1 MKNLRVVFIT
11 GLSGSGKSNAIKC
24 FEDLGFFCVDNLPTA
39 LLPKFTELCTQSGNE
54 INRVA
59 IGIDVRERGFFKNF
73 LEVLDELKKENY
85 NIEILFLE
93 ASDEALVR
101 RFSETRRPH
110 PLAKNGSVVDGIRL
124 ERETLSELRK
134 RADEIIDTT
143 NYNVHQLKEVLNKH
157 YLESEGRRLT
167 ISFVSFGYKYGIP
180 YDVDLMLDV
189 RFIQNPNFV
198 KGLKPLKGSD
208 KRVIDYVLKFHETK
222 AFLEKLHE
230 FLKFLIPMYEKE
242 GKSYL
247 TIGIGCTGGR
257 HRSVA
262 VSEILK
268 GYLEKEGYS
277 INIKHRDINF

>member
-54 INRVA
+54 ISRVA

-110 PLAKNGSVVDGIRL
+110 PLAKSGSVIDGIRL
-124 ERETLSELRK
+124 EREMLSELRK
-134 RADEIIDTT
+134 RADKIIDTT

-167 ISFVSFGYKYGIP
+167 ISFISFGYKYGIP
-180 YDVDLMLDV
+180 YDADLMLDV

-198 KGLKPLKGSD
+198 KGLKLLKGSD

-222 AFLEKLHE
+222 AFLEKLYE
-230 FLKFLIPMYEKE
+230 FLRFLIPMYEKE

-268 GYLEKEGYS
+268 GYLEKEGYN
-277 INIKHRDINF
+277 INIRHRDIDL

>member
-54 INRVA
+54 INKVA

-134 RADEIIDTT
+134 RADKIIDTT

-157 YLESEGRRLT
+157 YFESEGRSLT

>member
-24 FEDLGFFCVDNLPTA
+24 FEDIGFFCVDNLPTA

-54 INRVA
+54 INKVA

-110 PLAKNGSVVDGIRL
+110 PLAKSGSVVDGIRL

-134 RADEIIDTT
+134 RADKIIDTT

-157 YLESEGRRLT
+157 YLESEGRKLT

-222 AFLEKLHE
+222 AFLEKLYE

>member
-1 MKNLRVVFIT
+1 MKNLSVVFIT

-73 LEVLDELKKENY
+73 LEILDELKKENY
-85 NIEILFLE
+85 AIEILFLE

-110 PLAKNGSVVDGIRL
+110 PLAKNGSVIDGIRL
-124 ERETLSELRK
+124 EREMLSELRK
-134 RADEIIDTT
+134 RADKIIDTT
-143 NYNVHQLKEVLNKH
+143 NYSVHQLKEILNKY
-157 YLESEGRRLT
+157 YLESEGRKLT
-167 ISFVSFGYKYGIP
+167 ISFISFGYKFGIP
-180 YDVDLMLDV
+180 YDADLIFDV
-189 RFIQNPNFV
+189 RFMQNPNFV
-198 KGLKPLKGSD
+198 KELKLLKGSD
-208 KRVIDYVLKFHETK
+208 KRVIDYILKFQEAK
-222 AFLEKLHE
+222 AFLEKLYE
-230 FLKFLIPMYEKE
+230 FLRFLIPMYEKE

-277 INIKHRDINF
+277 LNIKHRDIEF

>member
-1 MKNLRVVFIT
+1 MKNLSVVFIT

-39 LLPKFTELCTQSGNE
+39 LLPKFTELCAQSGNE

-73 LEVLDELKKENY
+73 LEILDELKKENY
-85 NIEILFLE
+85 AIEILFLE

-110 PLAKNGSVVDGIRL
+110 PLAKNGSVIDGIRL
-124 ERETLSELRK
+124 EREMLSELRK
-134 RADEIIDTT
+134 RADKIIDTT
-143 NYNVHQLKEVLNKH
+143 NYSVHQLKEILNKY
-157 YLESEGRRLT
+157 YLESEGRKLT
-167 ISFVSFGYKYGIP
+167 ISFISFGYKFGIP
-180 YDVDLMLDV
+180 YDVDLIFDV
-189 RFIQNPNFV
+189 RFMQNPNFV
-198 KGLKPLKGSD
+198 KELKLLKGSD
-208 KRVIDYVLKFHETK
+208 KRVIDYILKFQEAK
-222 AFLEKLHE
+222 AFLEKLYE

-277 INIKHRDINF
+277 LNIKHRDNEF

>member
-93 ASDEALVR
+93 ASDETLVR

-110 PLAKNGSVVDGIRL
+110 PLAKNGSVIDGIRL
-124 ERETLSELRK
+124 EREMLSELRK
-134 RADEIIDTT
+134 RADKIIDTT

-157 YLESEGRRLT
+157 YLESEGRKLT

-198 KGLKPLKGSD
+198 KGLKRLKGSD
-208 KRVIDYVLKFHETK
+208 KRVIDYILKFQETK
-222 AFLEKLHE
+222 AFLEKLNE
-230 FLKFLIPMYEKE
+230 FLRFLIPMYEKE

-268 GYLEKEGYS
+268 GYLQKEGYS
-277 INIKHRDINF
+277 INIKHRDIDF

>member
-222 AFLEKLHE
+222 AFLEKLYE

>member
-110 PLAKNGSVVDGIRL
+110 PLAKSGSVVDGIRL
-124 ERETLSELRK
+124 EREMLSELRK
-134 RADEIIDTT
+134 RADKIIDTT

-157 YLESEGRRLT
+157 YLESEGKRLT

-222 AFLEKLHE
+222 AFLEKLYE

>member
-24 FEDLGFFCVDNLPTA
+24 FEDIGFFCVDNLPTA

-54 INRVA
+54 INKVA

-110 PLAKNGSVVDGIRL
+110 PLAKSGSVVDGIRL

-157 YLESEGRRLT
+157 YLESEGRKLT

-222 AFLEKLHE
+222 AFLEKLYE

>member
-1 MKNLRVVFIT
+1 MRVVFIT

-54 INRVA
+54 ISRVA
-59 IGIDVRERGFFKNF
+59 IGIDIRERGFFKNF

-110 PLAKNGSVVDGIRL
+110 PLAKSGSVVDGIRL

-134 RADEIIDTT
+134 RADKIIDTT

-157 YLESEGRRLT
+157 YLESEGKRLT

-222 AFLEKLHE
+222 AFLEKLYE

-277 INIKHRDINF
+277 INIKHRDIDF

>member
-110 PLAKNGSVVDGIRL
+110 PLAKSGSVVDGIRL

-134 RADEIIDTT
+134 RADKIIDTT

>member
-39 LLPKFTELCTQSGNE
+39 LLPKFTELCAQSGSE
-54 INRVA
+54 ISRVA
-59 IGIDVRERGFFKNF
+59 IGIDVRERGFFKSF
-73 LEVLDELKKENY
+73 LDVLDEIKKENY

-93 ASDEALVR
+93 ASDEALIR

-110 PLAKNGSVVDGIRL
+110 PIIKDGSVIDGIRL
-124 ERETLSELRK
+124 EREMLSELRK
-134 RADEIIDTT
+134 RADKIIDTT
-143 NYNVHQLKEVLNKH
+143 NYNVHQLKEVLNKY
-157 YLESEGRRLT
+157 YLESENKKLT
-167 ISFVSFGYKYGIP
+167 ISFISFGYKYGIP
-180 YDVDLMLDV
+180 YDVDLIFDV
-189 RFIQNPNFV
+189 RFMQNPNFV
-198 KGLKPLKGSD
+198 KELKLLKGSD
-208 KRVIDYVLKFHETK
+208 KKIIEYILKFKETK
-222 AFLEKLHE
+222 AFLEKLSD

-262 VSEILK
+262 ISEILK
-268 GYLEKEGYS
+268 GYLKNEGYS
-277 INIKHRDINF
+277 INIRHRDIDL

>member
-1 MKNLRVVFIT
+1 MKNLSVVFIT

-39 LLPKFTELCTQSGNE
+39 LLPKFTELCAQSGNE

-73 LEVLDELKKENY
+73 LEILDELKKENY
-85 NIEILFLE
+85 AIEILFLE

-110 PLAKNGSVVDGIRL
+110 PLAKNGSVIDGIRL
-124 ERETLSELRK
+124 EREMLSELRK
-134 RADEIIDTT
+134 RADKIIDTT
-143 NYNVHQLKEVLNKH
+143 NYSVHQLKEILNKY
-157 YLESEGRRLT
+157 YLESEGSKLT
-167 ISFVSFGYKYGIP
+167 ISFISFGYKFGIP
-180 YDVDLMLDV
+180 YDVDLIFDV
-189 RFIQNPNFV
+189 RFMQNPNFV
-198 KGLKPLKGSD
+198 KELKLLKGSD
-208 KRVIDYVLKFHETK
+208 KRVIDYILKFQEAK
-222 AFLEKLHE
+222 AFLEKLYE

-277 INIKHRDINF
+277 LNIKHRDIDF

>member
-1 MKNLRVVFIT
+1 MKNLSVVFIT

-39 LLPKFTELCTQSGNE
+39 LLPKFTELCAQSGNE

-73 LEVLDELKKENY
+73 LEILDELKKENY
-85 NIEILFLE
+85 AIEILFLE

-110 PLAKNGSVVDGIRL
+110 PLAKNGSVIDGIRL
-124 ERETLSELRK
+124 EREMLSELRK
-134 RADEIIDTT
+134 RADKIIDTT
-143 NYNVHQLKEVLNKH
+143 NYSVHQLKEILNKY
-157 YLESEGRRLT
+157 YLESEGRKLT
-167 ISFVSFGYKYGIP
+167 ISFISFGYKFGIP
-180 YDVDLMLDV
+180 YDADLIFDV
-189 RFIQNPNFV
+189 RFMQNPNFV
-198 KGLKPLKGSD
+198 KELKLLKGSD
-208 KRVIDYVLKFHETK
+208 KRVIDYILKFQEAK
-222 AFLEKLHE
+222 AFLEKLYE
-230 FLKFLIPMYEKE
+230 FLRFLIPMYEKE

-277 INIKHRDINF
+277 LNIKHRDIEF

>member
-1 MKNLRVVFIT
+1 MKNLSVVFIT

-39 LLPKFTELCTQSGNE
+39 LLPKFTELCAQSGNE

-73 LEVLDELKKENY
+73 LEILDELKKENY
-85 NIEILFLE
+85 AIEILFLE

-110 PLAKNGSVVDGIRL
+110 PLAKNGSVIDGIRL
-124 ERETLSELRK
+124 EREMLSELRK
-134 RADEIIDTT
+134 RADKIIDTT
-143 NYNVHQLKEVLNKH
+143 NYSVHQLKEILNKY
-157 YLESEGRRLT
+157 YLESEGRKLT
-167 ISFVSFGYKYGIP
+167 ISFISFGYKFGIP
-180 YDVDLMLDV
+180 YDVDLIFDV
-189 RFIQNPNFV
+189 RFMQNPNFV
-198 KGLKPLKGSD
+198 KELKLLKGSD
-208 KRVIDYVLKFHETK
+208 KRVIDYILKFQEAK
-222 AFLEKLHE
+222 AFLEKLYE
-230 FLKFLIPMYEKE
+230 FLRFLIPMYEKE

-277 INIKHRDINF
+277 LNIKHRDIEF

>member
-1 MKNLRVVFIT
+1 MKNLRIVFIT

-39 LLPKFTELCTQSGNE
+39 LLPKFTELCTQSGSE
-54 INRVA
+54 ISKVA

-73 LEVLDELKKENY
+73 LEVLDEIKKENY

-93 ASDEALVR
+93 ASDEALIR

-110 PLAKNGSVVDGIRL
+110 PIAKDGSVIDGIRL
-124 ERETLSELRK
+124 EREMLSELRK
-134 RADEIIDTT
+134 RADKIIDTT
-143 NYNVHQLKEVLNKH
+143 NYNVHQLKEVLNKY
-157 YLESEGRRLT
+157 YLESESKKLT
-167 ISFVSFGYKYGIP
+167 ISFTSFGYKYGIP
-180 YDVDLMLDV
+180 YDVDLIFDV

-198 KGLKPLKGSD
+198 KELKPLKGSD
-208 KRVIDYVLKFHETK
+208 KAVIDYILKFKETK
-222 AFLEKLHE
+222 AFLEKLRD
-230 FLKFLIPMYEKE
+230 FLRFLIPMYEKE

-277 INIKHRDINF
+277 INIKHRDIEF

>member
-73 LEVLDELKKENY
+73 LEMLDELKKENY

-110 PLAKNGSVVDGIRL
+110 PLAKSGSVVDGIRL
-124 ERETLSELRK
+124 EREMLSELRK
-134 RADEIIDTT
+134 RADKIIDTT

-157 YLESEGRRLT
+157 YLESEGKRLT

-222 AFLEKLHE
+222 AFLEKLYE

>member
-54 INRVA
+54 INKVA

-134 RADEIIDTT
+134 RADKIIDTT
-143 NYNVHQLKEVLNKH
+143 NYNVHQLKDVLNKH
-157 YLESEGRRLT
+157 YFESEGRRLT

>member
-54 INRVA
+54 INKVA

-110 PLAKNGSVVDGIRL
+110 PLAKSGSVVDGIRL

-157 YLESEGRRLT
+157 YLESEGRKLT

>member
-110 PLAKNGSVVDGIRL
+110 PLAKSGSVVDGIRL

-134 RADEIIDTT
+134 RADKIIDTT

-157 YLESEGRRLT
+157 YLESEGKRLT

-222 AFLEKLHE
+222 AFLEKLYE

>member
-54 INRVA
+54 INKVA

-222 AFLEKLHE
+222 AFLEKLYE

>member
-39 LLPKFTELCTQSGNE
+39 LLPKFTELCTQSGSE
-54 INRVA
+54 ISKVA

-73 LEVLDELKKENY
+73 LEVLDEIKKENY

-93 ASDEALVR
+93 ASDEALIR

-110 PLAKNGSVVDGIRL
+110 PIAKGGSIIDGIRL

-134 RADEIIDTT
+134 RADKIIDTT
-143 NYNVHQLKEVLNKH
+143 NYNVHQLKEVLTKY
-157 YLESEGRRLT
+157 YLELEGKRLT
-167 ISFVSFGYKYGIP
+167 ISFISFGYKYGIP
-180 YDVDLMLDV
+180 YDVDLIFDV

-198 KGLKPLKGSD
+198 KELKPLKGND
-208 KRVIDYVLKFHETK
+208 KMVMDYILKFMETK
-222 AFLEKLHE
+222 AFLEKLRD

-268 GYLEKEGYS
+268 DYLKMNGYS
-277 INIKHRDINF
+277 INIRHRDIDL

>member
-1 MKNLRVVFIT
+1 MKNLSVVFIT

-39 LLPKFTELCTQSGNE
+39 LLPKFTELCAQSGNE

-73 LEVLDELKKENY
+73 LEILDELKKENY
-85 NIEILFLE
+85 AIEILFLE

-110 PLAKNGSVVDGIRL
+110 PLAKNGSVIDGIRL
-124 ERETLSELRK
+124 EREMLSELRK
-134 RADEIIDTT
+134 RADKIIDTT
-143 NYNVHQLKEVLNKH
+143 NYSVHQLKEILNKY
-157 YLESEGRRLT
+157 YLESEGRKLT
-167 ISFVSFGYKYGIP
+167 ISFISFGYKFGIP
-180 YDVDLMLDV
+180 YDVDLIFDV
-189 RFIQNPNFV
+189 RFMQNPNFV
-198 KGLKPLKGSD
+198 KELKLLKGSD
-208 KRVIDYVLKFHETK
+208 KRVIDYILKFQEAK
-222 AFLEKLHE
+222 AFLEKLYE

-277 INIKHRDINF
+277 LNIKHRDIEF

>member
-24 FEDLGFFCVDNLPTA
+24 FEDIGFFCVDNLPTA

-110 PLAKNGSVVDGIRL
+110 PLAKSGSVVDGIRL

-134 RADEIIDTT
+134 RADKIIDTT

-157 YLESEGRRLT
+157 YLESEGKRLT

-222 AFLEKLHE
+222 AFLEKLYE

>member
-1 MKNLRVVFIT
+1 MKNLSVVFIT

-39 LLPKFTELCTQSGNE
+39 LLPKFTELCAQSGNE

-73 LEVLDELKKENY
+73 LEILDELKKENY
-85 NIEILFLE
+85 AIEILFLE

-124 ERETLSELRK
+124 EREMLSELRK
-134 RADEIIDTT
+134 RADKIIDTT
-143 NYNVHQLKEVLNKH
+143 NYSVHQLKEILNKY
-157 YLESEGRRLT
+157 YLESEGSKLT
-167 ISFVSFGYKYGIP
+167 ISFISFGYKFGIP
-180 YDVDLMLDV
+180 YDVDLIFDV
-189 RFIQNPNFV
+189 RFMQNPNFV
-198 KGLKPLKGSD
+198 KELKLLKGSD
-208 KRVIDYVLKFHETK
+208 KRVIDYILKFQEAK
-222 AFLEKLHE
+222 AFLEKLYE

-277 INIKHRDINF
+277 LNIKHRDIDF

>member
-110 PLAKNGSVVDGIRL
+110 PLAKSGSVVDGIRL

-157 YLESEGRRLT
+157 YLESEGKRLT

-222 AFLEKLHE
+222 AFLEKLYE

>member
-54 INRVA
+54 INKVA

-110 PLAKNGSVVDGIRL
+110 PLAKSGSVVDGIRL

-134 RADEIIDTT
+134 RADKIIDTT

-157 YLESEGRRLT
+157 YLESEGKRLT

-222 AFLEKLHE
+222 AFLEKLYE

>member
-93 ASDEALVR
+93 ASDEVLVR

-124 ERETLSELRK
+124 EREMLSELRK
-134 RADEIIDTT
+134 RADKIIDTT

-167 ISFVSFGYKYGIP
+167 ISFISFGYKYGIP

-189 RFIQNPNFV
+189 RFIQNPNFA

-222 AFLEKLHE
+222 AFLEKLYE

-268 GYLEKEGYS
+268 GYLENEGYS
-277 INIKHRDINF
+277 INIKHRDIEF

>member
-54 INRVA
+54 INKVA

-157 YLESEGRRLT
+157 YLESEGRKLT

-180 YDVDLMLDV
+180 YDLDLMLDV

-222 AFLEKLHE
+222 VFLEKLYE

-268 GYLEKEGYS
+268 DSLKKNGYT
-277 INIKHRDINF
+277 INIKHRDIDL

>member
-39 LLPKFTELCTQSGNE
+39 LLPKFTELCTQSGSE
-54 INRVA
+54 ISKVA

-73 LEVLDELKKENY
+73 LEVLDEIKKEN
-85 NIEILFLE
+85 
-93 ASDEALVR
+93 
-101 RFSETRRPH
+101 
-110 PLAKNGSVVDGIRL
+110 KGGSIIDGIRL

-134 RADEIIDTT
+134 RADKIIDTT
-143 NYNVHQLKEVLNKH
+143 NYNVHQLKEVLTKY
-157 YLESEGRRLT
+157 YLELEGKRLT
-167 ISFVSFGYKYGIP
+167 ISFISFGYKYGIP
-180 YDVDLMLDV
+180 YDVDLIFDV

-198 KGLKPLKGSD
+198 KELKPLKGND
-208 KRVIDYVLKFHETK
+208 KMVMDYILKFMETK
-222 AFLEKLHE
+222 AFLEKLRD

-268 GYLEKEGYS
+268 DYLKMNGYS
-277 INIKHRDINF
+277 INIRHRDIDL

>member
-54 INRVA
+54 INKVA

>member
-1 MKNLRVVFIT
+1 MKNLSVVFIT

-39 LLPKFTELCTQSGNE
+39 LLPKFTELCAQSGNE

-73 LEVLDELKKENY
+73 LEILDELKKENY
-85 NIEILFLE
+85 AIEILFLE

-110 PLAKNGSVVDGIRL
+110 PLAKNGSVIDGIRL
-124 ERETLSELRK
+124 EREMLSELRK
-134 RADEIIDTT
+134 RADKIIDTT
-143 NYNVHQLKEVLNKH
+143 NYSVHQLKEILNKY
-157 YLESEGRRLT
+157 YLESEGRKLT
-167 ISFVSFGYKYGIP
+167 ISFISFGYKFGIP
-180 YDVDLMLDV
+180 YDADLIFDV
-189 RFIQNPNFV
+189 RFMQNPNFV
-198 KGLKPLKGSD
+198 KELKLLKGSD
-208 KRVIDYVLKFHETK
+208 KRVIDYILKFQEAKT
-222 AFLEKLHE
+222 FLEKLYE
-230 FLKFLIPMYEKE
+230 FLRFLIPMYEKE

-277 INIKHRDINF
+277 LNIKHRDIEF

>member
-110 PLAKNGSVVDGIRL
+110 PLAKSGSVVDGIRL

-157 YLESEGRRLT
+157 YLESEGRKLT

-222 AFLEKLHE
+222 AFLEKLYE